1 VFNKRILFFCTVL
14 ALLAAA
20 LQAVP
25 LIFGAAFA
33 FASLLN
39 GFPIY
44 LAARLSYIPGI
55 LVYLS
60 AAALLA
66 FLNPFEA
73 LFFICTNGIIGLSLG
88 IIKDRFRSIYPV
100 PALSALLDV
109 AILFTVN
116 YRFGISIFSP
126 SAFSTPAGQAAALLF
141 PMYLYC
147 LIYLKL
153 AMSLDKL
160 IHRYIELDIHP

>member
-1 VFNKRILFFCTVL
+1 MFNKRILFFCTGL

-25 LIFGAAFA
+25 PILGAAFG
-33 FASLLN
+33 FAALLN

-44 LAARLSYIPGI
+44 LAARLSYILGI

-66 FLNPFEA
+66 FYNPCEA

-88 IIKDRFRSIYPV
+88 IIKDRFRSIYPI
-100 PALSALLDV
+100 PALSAILDI
-109 AILFTVN
+109 AILLIVN

-126 SAFSTPAGQAAALLF
+126 SAFSTPVSQAAALML

-153 AMSLDKL
+153 AMSVDKL
-160 IHRYIELDIHP
+160 LHRYIELDIHP